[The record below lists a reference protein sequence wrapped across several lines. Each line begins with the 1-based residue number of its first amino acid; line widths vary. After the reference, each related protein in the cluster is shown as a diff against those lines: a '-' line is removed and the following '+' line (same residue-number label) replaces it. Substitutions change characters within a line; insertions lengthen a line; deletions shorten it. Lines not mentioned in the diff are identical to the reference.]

1 MVPCGL
7 SAHLCI
13 SCGFPIGA
21 RCASCSTF
29 YRSGRFTSYTF
40 DSETL
45 DWVTKDKTPSHN
57 TACGLHR
64 VLAHKVA
71 YDVMK
76 RAAADDDDDDD
87 VIVIE

>member
-1 MVPCGL
+1 M
-7 SAHLCI
+7 
-13 SCGFPIGA
+13 GA
-21 RCASCSTF
+21 RCASCFTF

-45 DWVTKDKTPSHN
+45 DWVTKEKIPSHS

-64 VLAHKVA
+64 VPAHRVA
-71 YDVMK
+71 YDAIT
-76 RAAADDDDDDD
+76 RAAAAADDDDDD